1 MENNYR
7 CMAEGLADIEISK
20 DGEIYYVRMTLPN
33 GEVVNMEN
41 ENFEEI
47 LEEISN
53 DLQDR
58 YPT

>member
-1 MENNYR
+1 M
-7 CMAEGLADIEISK
+7 GDSLADIEISK
-20 DGEIYYVRMTLPN
+20 DGEVYYVRMTLPN

-41 ENFEEI
+41 ESFEEI

-58 YPT
+58 YPS